1 MPRGY
6 ASGVIISQPGQTREH
21 ARLTPRTE
29 SGMYKPPLVGADW
42 TWNPPIIGADGA
54 VLFFRLRQL
63 PASSRPLLSDRDS
76 SAEIAPCSASESSDA
91 SELILET
98 SLAAAVRVRNA
109 ALCSPVLLTPPCWY
123 KLICIRARLSCTNN
137 MMIEND
143 LVVTTST
150 WYKICTKGVGG
161 FHLSLLLQASF
172 SPREILVSRK
182 TWFLRGSCPPLTTWP
197 RCLFSPPKSVC
208 SVKTQISKTCFTK

>member
-1 MPRGY
+1 MLRGY

-109 ALCSPVLLTPPCWY
+109 ALCSPVLLS
-123 KLICIRARLSCTNN
+123 ART
-137 MMIEND
+137 
-143 LVVTTST
+143 
-150 WYKICTKGVGG
+150 
-161 FHLSLLLQASF
+161 HRRLLQCNGDG
-172 SPREILVSRK
+172 
-182 TWFLRGSCPPLTTWP
+182 T
-197 RCLFSPPKSVC
+197 
-208 SVKTQISKTCFTK
+208 

>member
-21 ARLTPRTE
+21 ARHTPRTE
-29 SGMYKPPLVGADW
+29 SGMYKPPPVGADW

-98 SLAAAVRVRNA
+98 SLAAAVSVRNA
-109 ALCSPVLLTPPCWY
+109 ALCSPVKPDV
-123 KLICIRARLSCTNN
+123 
-137 MMIEND
+137 MM
-143 LVVTTST
+143 
-150 WYKICTKGVGG
+150 YRR
-161 FHLSLLLQASF
+161 
-172 SPREILVSRK
+172 SPLNS
-182 TWFLRGSCPPLTTWP
+182 PLHP
-197 RCLFSPPKSVC
+197 AIFFG
-208 SVKTQISKTCFTK
+208 SVKFVDLGVLYFSLVLPGQPTLGCPWPSVEFKVLGRYGMYESKLRTAGAMASWGQV

>member
-1 MPRGY
+1 MQRGY

-21 ARLTPRTE
+21 ARHTPRTE
-29 SGMYKPPLVGADW
+29 SGMYKPPPVGADW

-109 ALCSPVLLTPPCWY
+109 ALCSPVLLSARTHRRLLMAMEP
-123 KLICIRARLSCTNN
+123 RADLLLRWNPGQTDWGHNGTCGNPINTREPSGDRL
-137 MMIEND
+137 MHMIE
-143 LVVTTST
+143 LIHVF
-150 WYKICTKGVGG
+150 GG
-161 FHLSLLLQASF
+161 
-172 SPREILVSRK
+172 
-182 TWFLRGSCPPLTTWP
+182 C
-197 RCLFSPPKSVC
+197 
-208 SVKTQISKTCFTK
+208 QIVLIRLKLPSAC